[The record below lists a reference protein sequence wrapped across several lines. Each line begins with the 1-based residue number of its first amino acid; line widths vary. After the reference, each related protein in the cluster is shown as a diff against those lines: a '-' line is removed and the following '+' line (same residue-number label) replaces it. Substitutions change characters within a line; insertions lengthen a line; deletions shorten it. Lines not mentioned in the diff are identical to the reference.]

1 MRADRARGLDVDSIS
16 DLIAQAGDLTLG
28 IEADFQIRPLDGLQ
42 PLTARYGMEFGALDV
57 VPLDER
63 GVIYDK
69 LLDAEVDVGEV
80 YKNDGQIAEYD
91 LVLLEDALSFIPVY
105 ENAPLVRTDSLD
117 RNPEPRESIEAP
129 AGKRADQNI
138 LHPKLHAALH
148 KPHQT

>member
-1 MRADRARGLDVDSIS
+1 MRADRARELDVDSIP

-28 IEADFQIRPLDGLQ
+28 IEADFQIRPLDGRQ

-80 YKNDGQIAEYD
+80 YTTDGQIADYE
-91 LVLLEDALSFIPVY
+91 LVPLEDDLSFFPVC
-105 ENAPLVRTDSLD
+105 EAAPIASTDSLD
-117 RNPEPRESIEAP
+117 RHPQLRKAINNRKTGVR
-129 AGKRADQNI
+129 GK
-138 LHPKLHAALH
+138 
-148 KPHQT
+148 TGSE

>member
-1 MRADRARGLDVDSIS
+1 MRADRARELDVDSIP

-28 IEADFQIRPLDGLQ
+28 IEADFQIRPLDGRQ

-80 YKNDGQIAEYD
+80 YTTDGQIADYD
-91 LVLLEDALSFIPVY
+91 LVLLEDDLSFFPVY
-105 ENAPLVRTDSLD
+105 EAAPLVRTDSLD
-117 RNPEPRESIEAP
+117 RHPELRSEEHTYELQSLMRISY
-129 AGKRADQNI
+129 DVF
-138 LHPKLHAALH
+138 
-148 KPHQT
+148 

>member
-69 LLDAEVDVGEV
+69 LLDAEGDVGEV
-80 YKNDGQIAEYD
+80 YTTDGQIADYD
-91 LVLLEDALSFIPVY
+91 LVLL
-105 ENAPLVRTDSLD
+105 D
-117 RNPEPRESIEAP
+117 RKSPRLNS
-129 AGKRADQNI
+129 R
-138 LHPKLHAALH
+138 H
-148 KPHQT
+148 

>member
-1 MRADRARGLDVDSIS
+1 MIRRPPRSTRTDTLFPYTTLFRSIS

-80 YKNDGQIAEYD
+80 YTTDGQIAD
-91 LVLLEDALSFIPVY
+91 
-105 ENAPLVRTDSLD
+105 
-117 RNPEPRESIEAP
+117 
-129 AGKRADQNI
+129 
-138 LHPKLHAALH
+138 
-148 KPHQT
+148 

>member
-1 MRADRARGLDVDSIS
+1 MRADRARELDVDSIS

-80 YKNDGQIAEYD
+80 YTTEGQNAAYELGLPEGD
-91 LVLLEDALSFIPVY
+91 LSLFQFSAP
-105 ENAPLVRTDSLD
+105 APLVSTDRHD
-117 RNPEPRESIEAP
+117 RPTERRE
-129 AGKRADQNI
+129 GRKRAGEGESE
-138 LHPKLHAALH
+138 A
-148 KPHQT
+148 